1 MSCYIKKKSLLD
13 TCNISLEYLK
23 RGFIKQ
29 IVISH
34 LFCLAANR
42 FIFEMEM
49 RNKILSAVILI
60 ML

>member
-1 MSCYIKKKSLLD
+1 MEKLIPLKGTHFRK
-13 TCNISLEYLK
+13 TISLEYLK

-42 FIFEMEM
+42 FIFEMQM
-49 RNKILSAVILI
+49 RNKILSAVILT